1 MNDSHEPGADK
12 NLSRKVSTALLL
24 VVFFA
29 VLWMILVP
37 AGRAAGAPGM
47 RVLQV
52 GAQGGDVLFVK
63 RCGGCHYLDD
73 DKEGPRLRHIY
84 GTKAGSVA
92 TFKYSSALKASQ
104 VVWDD
109 AILDRWLTNPDSVIP
124 DSDMDFRV
132 SKPEQRAAI
141 IQYLKSASAK

>member
-1 MNDSHEPGADK
+1 
-12 NLSRKVSTALLL
+12 
-24 VVFFA
+24 
-29 VLWMILVP
+29 
-37 AGRAAGAPGM
+37 M

-124 DSDMDFRV
+124 DSDMDFRF
-132 SKPEQRAAI
+132 SKPEERAAI

>member
-1 MNDSHEPGADK
+1 MNDSHETRAEK
-12 NLSRKVSTALLL
+12 HLSRKVSTALLL
-24 VVFFA
+24 LVFFA
-29 VLWMILVP
+29 VVWMLLAP
-37 AGRAAGAPGM
+37 AGRAAGGPAM

-92 TFKYSSALKASQ
+92 AFKYSSALKASQ

-109 AILDRWLTNPDSVIP
+109 ATLDSWLANPDSVVP

-132 SKPEQRAAI
+132 SKPEERAAI
-141 IQYLKSASAK
+141 IQYLKSSSTK